1 MKRKYWY
8 EEEMVD
14 DDDIY
19 SGNGVEEMLEDDDI
33 SPQEAAFMQGYDE
46 E

>member
-19 SGNGVEEMLEDDDI
+19 SGDSVEEMLENDDI